1 MNAQVRQLNVEV
13 RTRPTPAY
21 RWSDATDAAN
31 DSRAGLALVRRRG
44 DDAMGLVANPRFDE
58 IDGIM
63 ADPEVDLLGLLPPLY
78 PERLGDPGFLRAH
91 HCRFAYVVGEMAQGI
106 ATPAMVVA
114 AARAGM
120 LGFHGS
126 AGLSLEAIEA
136 QIGEITAALGG
147 AGNWGAN
154 LIANVDNPEKEME
167 TAALFLRLGVRRVS
181 ASAFL
186 KLTPAVVRIAT
197 SGLASGPGGRAVR
210 RNFIFAKVSRPEVA
224 EAFLSPAPQ
233 AILDALVAAGHITAD
248 EAALAATIPVASDL
262 TVESDSG
269 GHTDNRPLTAI
280 FPSILRLRDDLAS
293 RHGFIEPTR
302 VGAAGGLGTPAGV
315 AAAFQLGAAYVVT
328 GSVNQATPESGLCE
342 EGKEMLVKAGVADVG
357 MAPAAD
363 MFELGIKVQV
373 LKRGSIFAAHAN
385 RLYDLYRRHDSL
397 EALPAKDRD
406 WLEKQI
412 LKMPVD
418 RAWAEVR
425 AYQLRKNN
433 PAKVV
438 RAEADPKLKMAMI
451 FRRHLFLCSQWARD
465 GNGERKADYQI
476 WCGPAMGAF
485 NDWVRGSFLESLPNR
500 GVAQIGKNLL
510 EGAAIIQRAQQLRSF
525 GLAVRP
531 DAFAYRPRLLA

>member
-13 RTRPTPAY
+13 RSRPTPAY
-21 RWSDATDAAN
+21 RWSDTDAAN
-31 DSRAGLALVRRRG
+31 DSRAALALVRRRS
-44 DDAMGLVANPRFDE
+44 DDAIGFVADPRFDE

-63 ADPEVDLLGLLPPLY
+63 SDPEVDLLGLLPPLY

-91 HCRFAYVVGEMAQGI
+91 RCRFAYVVGEMARGI
-106 ATPAMVVA
+106 ATPAMVIA
-114 AARAGM
+114 AAREGM

-136 QIGEITAALGG
+136 QVGEIRAALGE
-147 AGNWGAN
+147 AGNWGVN
-154 LIANVDNPEKEME
+154 LIANLDHPEKEME
-167 TAALFLRLGVRRVS
+167 TAELFLRLGVRRVS

-186 KLTPAVVRIAT
+186 RLTPAVVRIAAT
-197 SGLASGPGGRAVR
+197 GLAIGPDGRAVR
-210 RNFIFAKVSRPEVA
+210 RNFVFAKVSRPEVA

-233 AILDALVAAGHITAD
+233 AMLDALVAAGHITAG

-293 RHGFIEPTR
+293 RHGFVEPTR

-342 EGKEMLVKAGVADVG
+342 EGKEMLVKAGVADVA

-406 WLEKQI
+406 WLEAQI

-425 AYQLRKNN
+425 AYQLRRNN
-433 PAKVV
+433 PEKVA

-465 GNGERKADYQI
+465 GNVERKADYQI

-500 GVAQIGKNLL
+500 SVAQIGKNLL
-510 EGAAIIQRAQQLRSF
+510 EGAAIIQRAQQLRGL

-531 DAFAYRPRLLA
+531 DAFAYRPRRLA